1 MENKKELVITRTYNA
16 PRELVYKAWS
26 EAERLAQWWG
36 PKGCNITVK
45 KLDFCPGG
53 VFHYGM
59 GLPNGA
65 VMWGLFT
72 YRDMQAP
79 EKIVFV
85 NSFSDEDG
93 NLTRSPY
100 HTVWPLEVLN
110 TLLLTED
117 NGKTTVTLSG
127 YPINATKEE
136 IEIFEASAGQM
147 QQGFKGTFDQLEE
160 YLNHN
165 QL

>member
-1 MENKKELVITRTYNA
+1 
-16 PRELVYKAWS
+16 
-26 EAERLAQWWG
+26 
-36 PKGCNITVK
+36 
-45 KLDFCPGG
+45 
-53 VFHYGM
+53 M
-59 GLPNGA
+59 GLPNGG
-65 VMWGLFT
+65 VMWGLFA
-72 YRDMQAP
+72 YRDMQQP
-79 EKIVFV
+79 EKIIFV

-136 IEIFEASAGQM
+136 IEIFEASTGQM